1 MTKKLRPKF
10 FSCLL
15 VLAILFATINGAC
28 ENAHAMQSHYSAAS
42 IQVSACGVSASETC
56 PCCPSEH
63 RHSDSDG
70 CNTCLNCICHGSLAM
85 QQFQFGYNPVI
96 LDLKRSEPF
105 KYLPEVYL
113 TRFIPPQNLR

>member
-1 MTKKLRPKF
+1 
-10 FSCLL
+10 
-15 VLAILFATINGAC
+15 
-28 ENAHAMQSHYSAAS
+28 
-42 IQVSACGVSASETC
+42 
-56 PCCPSEH
+56 
-63 RHSDSDG
+63 
-70 CNTCLNCICHGSLAM
+70 M